1 MDQKIIA
8 NVIVGGTAIVAAAV
22 GLYYLI
28 NYNNQM
34 EKDIEE
40 DYFELL
46 DLDRDEK
53 GKITFD
59 CFL

>member
-1 MDQKIIA
+1 
-8 NVIVGGTAIVAAAV
+8 
-22 GLYYLI
+22 
-28 NYNNQM
+28 M